1 MSCRADL
8 VNHWY
13 YLVIYHISTEKRM
26 LIIDFTYL
34 LTGKHNFLF
43 NLFSVTP
50 YNVETFFSNFINV
63 RLLIIVEILRN
74 NRETAWDYDLYTK
87 NILRLDVNA
96 LGIYSRSGFILIEL
110 ISWFFEIFT
119 MWLCCSWEVL
129 YSFWVFTENFDLNQ
143 FWSCIKLN

>member
-1 MSCRADL
+1 MQSWFGQSL
-8 VNHWY
+8 ILSS
-13 YLVIYHISTEKRM
+13 YLPHIYLEKDVDYWFYV
-26 LIIDFTYL
+26 LIDRKTQL
-34 LTGKHNFLF
+34 
-43 NLFSVTP
+43 SVQS
-50 YNVETFFSNFINV
+50 FFSYSLQCRTSFTNFINV

-74 NRETAWDYDLYTK
+74 NRQTAWDYDLYTK

-96 LGIYSRSGFILIEL
+96 LGSYSRKRFILIEL
-110 ISWFFEIFT
+110 ISWFFKIFT

>member
-1 MSCRADL
+1 
-8 VNHWY
+8 
-13 YLVIYHISTEKRM
+13 M

-50 YNVETFFSNFINV
+50 YNVETSFTNFINV

-74 NRETAWDYDLYTK
+74 NRQTAWDYDLYTK

-96 LGIYSRSGFILIEL
+96 FGSYSRKRFILIEL
-110 ISWFFEIFT
+110 IS
-119 MWLCCSWEVL
+119 
-129 YSFWVFTENFDLNQ
+129 
-143 FWSCIKLN
+143 

>member
-1 MSCRADL
+1 MQS
-8 VNHWY
+8 WFGQ
-13 YLVIYHISTEKRM
+13 S
-26 LIIDFTYL
+26 LI
-34 LTGKHNFLF
+34 
-43 NLFSVTP
+43 LFSYLPHIYLEKDVDYLFYVLIDRKTQLSVQSFLVTP
-50 YNVETFFSNFINV
+50 YNVETSFTNFINV
-63 RLLIIVEILRN
+63 RLLTIVEILRN
-74 NRETAWDYDLYTK
+74 NREKAWDYDLYTK

-96 LGIYSRSGFILIEL
+96 LGIYSRRRFILIEL